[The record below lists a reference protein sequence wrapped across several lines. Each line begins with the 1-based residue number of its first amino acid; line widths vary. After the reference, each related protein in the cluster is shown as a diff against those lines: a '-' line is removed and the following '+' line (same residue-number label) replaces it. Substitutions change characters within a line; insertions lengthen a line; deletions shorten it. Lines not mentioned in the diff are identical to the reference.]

1 MLSYQKYKLELQ
13 KAAEKKTE
21 STRELKRKQ
30 KFDEIENI
38 KKQKLALQK
47 AIDSLREGFEKETLE
62 ADKNQDFGSTSKAA
76 PFLRTMKEKEKTLTE
91 PTDVESVLESEYKK
105 M

>member
-1 MLSYQKYKLELQ
+1 MLSYQKYKPELQ

-38 KKQKLALQK
+38 KKQKLTLQK
-47 AIDSLREGFEKETLE
+47 TMIYCGRALKRKHLE
-62 ADKNQDFGSTSKAA
+62 ADKIRI
-76 PFLRTMKEKEKTLTE
+76 L
-91 PTDVESVLESEYKK
+91 VVLQKLLHFYVP
-105 M
+105 

>member
-13 KAAEKKTE
+13 IAAEKKTE

-38 KKQKLALQK
+38 KKQKLTLQK
-47 AIDSLREGFEKETLE
+47 RLIHCRRALKRKL
-62 ADKNQDFGSTSKAA
+62 
-76 PFLRTMKEKEKTLTE
+76 
-91 PTDVESVLESEYKK
+91 
-105 M
+105 